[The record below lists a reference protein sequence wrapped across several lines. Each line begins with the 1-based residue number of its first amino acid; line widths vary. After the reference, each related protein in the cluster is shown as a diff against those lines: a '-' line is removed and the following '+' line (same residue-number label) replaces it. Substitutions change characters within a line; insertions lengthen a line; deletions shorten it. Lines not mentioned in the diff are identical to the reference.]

1 MVATFWSAVIV
12 VNSFATEVAVRTPR
26 RLVWKCSTMRRL
38 VPSARR
44 AVAPLVELTGCSSCC
59 QRLASPLMADARGRR
74 EPDPTGES
82 AAGPAGLDHFPQ
94 APHLGTIALRWLSGS
109 GLKSCPRNQLATK

>member
-1 MVATFWSAVIV
+1 M
-12 VNSFATEVAVRTPR
+12 
-26 RLVWKCSTMRRL
+26 
-38 VPSARR
+38 
-44 AVAPLVELTGCSSCC
+44 G
-59 QRLASPLMADARGRR
+59 DARGMRDR
-74 EPDPTGES
+74 DPTGES